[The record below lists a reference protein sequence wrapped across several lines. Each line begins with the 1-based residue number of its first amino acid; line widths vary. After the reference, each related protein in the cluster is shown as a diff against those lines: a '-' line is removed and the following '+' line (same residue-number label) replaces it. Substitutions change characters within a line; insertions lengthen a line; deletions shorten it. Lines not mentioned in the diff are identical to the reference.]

1 VITLEGLIPAI
12 VTPMTAEGDV
22 DEAALRGY
30 VRWIADQGP
39 VALAVNADTGE
50 GPHLSSDERRHVLEV
65 VKEETAVPCVVGLNG
80 PSTRSAVQQ
89 AHDLARAGADALLVF
104 PIPAYLSAPLDPRIP
119 VEYHRAVADAGLPL
133 VLFQLQ
139 PALGGVIFE
148 SDTLRQLAA
157 VDGVVALKEASFDAR
172 AFAETERLVASLSRP
187 LTLLTGNDN
196 FILESFLLGAAG
208 ALIGFGTVMVRE
220 QVAMIDAWK
229 AGHLDEA
236 RRLGR
241 RVQRLSDA
249 VFAHPVGAY
258 RTRLKECLVLLGV
271 LEHAHVRA
279 PLLALDDGERAE
291 LHKVLVEVG
300 LL

>member
-1 VITLEGLIPAI
+1 VIPLDGLVAAI
-12 VTPMTAEGDV
+12 VTPMTADGDV
-22 DEAALRGY
+22 DEGALRGY
-30 VRWIADQGP
+30 VRWVADQGP

-50 GPHLSSDERRHVLEV
+50 GPHLSADERRRVLAV
-65 VKEETAVPCVVGLNG
+65 VKEETDLPCVVGVNG
-80 PSTRSAVQQ
+80 PSTRQAVQQ

-104 PIPAYLSAPLDPRIP
+104 PIPAYLSAPLDPRVP

-148 SDTLRQLAA
+148 PDTLRRLAA

-172 AFAETERLVASLSRP
+172 AFADTVRLVASLPRP

-196 FILESFLLGAAG
+196 FILESFVLGATG
-208 ALIGFGTVMVRE
+208 ALIGFGAVMTRE
-220 QVAMIDAWK
+220 QVTMITAWK
-229 AGHLDEA
+229 AGQVDEA

-258 RTRLKECLVLLGV
+258 RARLKECLVLLGV

-279 PLLALDDGERAE
+279 PLLALDDTERAE